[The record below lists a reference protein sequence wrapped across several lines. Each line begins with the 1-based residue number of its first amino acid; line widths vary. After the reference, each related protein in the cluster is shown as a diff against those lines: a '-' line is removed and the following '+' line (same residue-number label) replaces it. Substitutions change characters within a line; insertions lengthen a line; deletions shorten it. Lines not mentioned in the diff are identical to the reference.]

1 MYKRIYD
8 GTKVKLHVKIII
20 ITIVLSFSAIYYYMI
35 IRDFIW
41 YDKKGWLFFVLYC
54 FFVFMFYSFFCF
66 ILFSRLRDSA
76 HISG

>member
-35 IRDFIW
+35 IRDFI
-41 YDKKGWLFFVLYC
+41 
-54 FFVFMFYSFFCF
+54 
-66 ILFSRLRDSA
+66 
-76 HISG
+76 